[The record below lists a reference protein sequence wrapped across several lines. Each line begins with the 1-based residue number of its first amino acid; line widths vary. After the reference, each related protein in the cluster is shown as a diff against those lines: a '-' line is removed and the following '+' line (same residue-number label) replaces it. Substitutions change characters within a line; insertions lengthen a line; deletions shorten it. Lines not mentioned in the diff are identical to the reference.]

1 MSEIEKDI
9 AYEVM
14 DIEVK
19 NCNVIKEYAKI
30 DNFFI
35 ILEEKEYPDRFW
47 ESFYY
52 LTGEWDY
59 GYKYK

>member
-9 AYEVM
+9 AHEVM
-14 DIEVK
+14 DTEVK
-19 NCNVIKEYAKI
+19 NCNVIKEHAKI